1 MFLINK
7 NHPHSGHAPLSL
19 YWLVPSI
26 LAVLS
31 GVMFSQSANA
41 QNISVIS
48 PVSGGHDS
56 SLVWVR
62 AHNVGCNGA
71 PPVYFGYSIDNDATL
86 IRGVTD
92 YDIDVSNQ
100 PIGAGT
106 HTIHFKSWIQS
117 GICPVVDTT
126 FTVGSAPASSASS
139 GSSSNPNSGQGITVA
154 SPIPGSNDPSTVWI
168 RAHNV
173 GCNGL
178 APTFFGY
185 SMDNSGYTARGVT
198 SYDIDTTTPLG
209 GGTHTAHFK
218 SWTQAGLCPVVD
230 STFTVGGGSAPTGGS
245 GGYVPSNAAV
255 SAGLEN
261 SGNWEYNHDGTTS
274 GWSSGSTVS
283 PAYTPSGDVGREFY
297 VTYSNYGGE
306 IYHLSF
312 GNDPYATHFVYDA
325 YVYVQDP
332 ENVQNIEM
340 DMNQV
345 MSNGATVIYGAQC
358 ATASH
363 SWEFTTMWGNNPHW
377 NPSNIPCNPGSWSAN
392 TWHHVQ
398 IASHRDNSGVV
409 TYDWVNLD
417 GMQKY
422 FSNATGGSAANLGWA
437 HGDLLIN
444 FQLDGRQGSGSITAF
459 AHQINIYRW

>member
-1 MFLINK
+1 MY
-7 NHPHSGHAPLSL
+7 SGHAAAYPLVLSL
-19 YWLVPSI
+19 IAIFAGCAL
-26 LAVLS
+26 
-31 GVMFSQSANA
+31 SQSVFA
-41 QNISVIS
+41 QSITVIS
-48 PVSGGHDS
+48 PVAGRGDQSP
-56 SLVWVR
+56 LWVR
-62 AHNVGCNGA
+62 AHNDGCSGES
-71 PPVYFGYSIDNDATL
+71 PVYFGYSIDNDATV
-86 IRGVTD
+86 IRGVTA

-100 PIGAGT
+100 PIGVGT
-106 HTIHFKSWIQS
+106 HTIHFKSWTRS

-126 FTVGSAPASSASS
+126 FTVGQVSGSS
-139 GSSSNPNSGQGITVA
+139 GSSGNPNSGQGITVA
-154 SPIPGSNDPSTVWI
+154 SPIPGSTDPSAVWI

-185 SMDNSGYTARGVT
+185 SMDGSGYTSRGVT
-198 SYDIDTTTPLG
+198 SYDIAATTQVG
-209 GGTHTAHFK
+209 GGTHTVHFK

-230 STFTVGGGSAPTGGS
+230 STFTVGGGGGGGGGASPTAGS
-245 GGYVPSNAAV
+245 GGNIPSNAAV
-255 SAGLEN
+255 SANLED
-261 SGNWEYNHDGTTS
+261 SGSWEYTHDGATS
-274 GWSSGSTVS
+274 GWSSGSTIS

-297 VTYSNYGGE
+297 VRYSNYGGE

-312 GNDPYATHFVYDA
+312 GNDPNATHFVYDA
-325 YVYVQDP
+325 YVYVEDP

-363 SWEFTTMWGNNPHW
+363 SWEFSTMWGNNPHW
-377 NPSNIPCNPGSWSAN
+377 NPSNIPCNPASWSAN
-392 TWHHVQ
+392 AWHHVQ

-417 GMQKY
+417 GVQSY
-422 FSNATGGSAANLGWA
+422 FSNAKGWAAKNLGWE

-459 AHQINIYRW
+459 AHHVNVYRW